1 MPDPAVPVTQ
11 AREGQRTR
19 DRAVLHMMAR
29 VARASRVLV
38 DRNTLALV
46 ARLMQGQVGLLSV
59 AQVVQHIAVRE
70 GLPLRDRG
78 VPAIQGR
85 VGHAIRD
92 PVGRAVCAQ
101 PTASS
106 DFFNPSSECPHST
119 PSRSSV
125 GFL

>member
-1 MPDPAVPVTQ
+1 VPVTQ
-11 AREGQRTR
+11 AREGQLTR

-29 VARASRVLV
+29 VARASMVLV

-46 ARLMQGQVGLLSV
+46 ARLMQGRVGLLTV
-59 AQVVQHIAVRE
+59 APGVQRIADRE

-78 VPAIQGR
+78 VLAIQGR
-85 VGHAIRD
+85 VGHAILD

-106 DFFNPSSECPHST
+106 DLFQSKQ
-119 PSRSSV
+119 
-125 GFL
+125 